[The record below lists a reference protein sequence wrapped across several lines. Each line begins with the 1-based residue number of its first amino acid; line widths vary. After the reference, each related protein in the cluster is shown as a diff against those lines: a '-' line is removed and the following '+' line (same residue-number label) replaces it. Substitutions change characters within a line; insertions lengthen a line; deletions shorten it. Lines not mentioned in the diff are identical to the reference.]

1 MPRGCI
7 SHRRVQALGV
17 ASARMEREE
26 WDERYAGHELLWHA
40 QPNQFVVEEVG
51 DLPAGT
57 VLDIACGEGRNA
69 IWLAEKGWRA
79 TGVDFSGV
87 ALRKGRRMAEE
98 RGVEVEWVEADLRTW
113 GPTGQFDLVL
123 AMYLHLPERTRQK
136 TFSDAARAV
145 APGGTILVVG
155 HDRENLTAGVGGP
168 QDESVL
174 FTAGEVVDVLNTV
187 GGFTV
192 QRATQVRRQVDTDIG
207 PVDALD
213 ALVRAVRAR

>member
-1 MPRGCI
+1 
-7 SHRRVQALGV
+7 
-17 ASARMEREE
+17 MEREE

-40 QPNQFVVEEVG
+40 APNQFVVEEVG

-79 TGVDFSGV
+79 TGVDFSRV
-87 ALRKGRRMAEE
+87 ALHKGRRMAEE
-98 RGVEVEWVEADLRTW
+98 RGVEVEWIEADLRTW
-113 GPTGQFDLVL
+113 QPTGQFDLVI
-123 AMYLHLPERTRQK
+123 AMYLHLPERTRRK
-136 TFSDAARAV
+136 TFSDAGRAV
-145 APGGTILVVG
+145 APGGAILVVG

-174 FTAGEVVDVLNTV
+174 FTAGEVVDLLDTV
-187 GGFTV
+187 GGFTI
-192 QRATQVRRQVDTDIG
+192 QRATQVRRQVDTDTG

-213 ALVRAVRAR
+213 ALVLAVRAG

>member
-1 MPRGCI
+1 
-7 SHRRVQALGV
+7 
-17 ASARMEREE
+17 MEREE

-40 QPNQFVVEEVG
+40 EPNRFVVEEVG

-79 TGVDFSGV
+79 TGVDFSGM
-87 ALRKGRRMAEE
+87 ALRKGRRMAED
-98 RGVEVEWVEADLRTW
+98 RGVDVDWVEADLRTW
-113 GPTGQFDLVL
+113 EPTGQFDLVL

-187 GGFTV
+187 GGFAV

-213 ALVRAVRAR
+213 ALVRAVRAG